1 MSNPLLSAP
10 IQQFIDYTIQE
21 DIGEGDH
28 TSLSCIPPEAQGEA
42 RLLVKASGVLAGVS
56 LAEHLFQKMDPE
68 LVFTADIPDG
78 TVVEPGQEAFRV
90 AGSARSILMAERLVL
105 NFMQRMSGIATLTHR
120 FVEALEGTQT
130 RILDTRK
137 TTPGMR
143 FFEKWAV
150 RIGGGTNHR
159 MGLYDMIM
167 IKDNHIDFAGSI
179 EAAICRVRNYLI
191 EHQIDLKIEVE
202 TRSLEE
208 LEEVLRIGG
217 ADVVMLDNY
226 SYADTETAVALIA
239 GTVETESSGN
249 ITLDTAP
256 RYAACGVDFIS
267 SGALTHSVKSL
278 DLSLKADF

>member
-10 IQQFIDYTIQE
+10 IQQFITYTIQE

-28 TSLSCIPPEAQGEA
+28 TSLSCIPPEAEGEA
-42 RLLVKASGVLAGVS
+42 RLLVKAKGVLAGVD
-56 LAEHLFQKMDPE
+56 LAEHLFHKMDPE
-68 LVFTADIPDG
+68 LVFTAALPDG
-78 TVVEPGQEAFRV
+78 SAVEPGQEAFRV

-105 NFMQRMSGIATLTHR
+105 NFMQRMSGIATLTHH
-120 FVEALEGTQT
+120 FVEALEGTST

-137 TTPGMR
+137 TTPGLR

-167 IKDNHIDFAGSI
+167 VKDNHIDFAGGI

-191 EHQIDLKIEVE
+191 EHQLDLKIEVE
-202 TRSLEE
+202 TRNLEE
-208 LEEVLRIGG
+208 LEEVLRVGG

-226 SYADTETAVALIA
+226 SYADTETAVALID